1 MFHLPNL
8 TRFMTLIPSAPEG
21 EKINPRTSAALERLR
36 NAMRDI
42 EAEIDAHGGVYPFNH
57 GRVTQSELCRRADV
71 KKATLQ
77 TPLHKDSTRVDVMN
91 WLDGLSTRLLQT
103 RDATRERVTAVADDL
118 AEQLAQLTQAHE
130 ATQAQLHAAQAH
142 IEALQHDNARLQALV
157 SRRD

>member
-1 MFHLPNL
+1 
-8 TRFMTLIPSAPEG
+8 MTLIPSAPEG

-36 NAMRDI
+36 KAMRDI

-118 AEQLAQLTQAHE
+118 AQQLAQLAQTNQILQDQLRVAQARIE
-130 ATQAQLHAAQAH
+130 VLLQDQTRLQAQLAARAP
-142 IEALQHDNARLQALV
+142 R
-157 SRRD
+157 